1 MEKNHRAADPNAC
14 FGKSHGG
21 AGGRGSTGEVEQR
34 AGNAHSHRQRSEDS
48 RCHRDDAHHLGHLSA
63 LTEAVS
69 QPTLSD
75 VTIERLKTII
85 EGLRA
90 VPVNVEIKVQPV
102 EKEVAGEPP
111 VEVTS
116 TTRQD

>member
-1 MEKNHRAADPNAC
+1 MLNQGHLV
-14 FGKSHGG
+14 
-21 AGGRGSTGEVEQR
+21 GEVINR
-34 AGNAHSHRQRSEDS
+34 IT
-48 RCHRDDAHHLGHLSA
+48 GHLSA

-102 EKEVAGEPP
+102 EKEAAEASESP
-111 VEVTS
+111 VEIESVVQQAVAEKPKRGANKPGS
-116 TTRQD
+116 PEK